1 MEVRRLKIVIQK
13 LIYKRKIMRDKIE
26 KVMKIVKMVVEKK
39 KSGER
44 EYDILQS
51 IMKERIILVNG
62 KVEEGM

>member
-1 MEVRRLKIVIQK
+1 
-13 LIYKRKIMRDKIE
+13 MRDKIE